1 MTLFIIR
8 RIQTSVIVLVLVS
21 LFVFFA
27 MRLLPGDPIKMLII
41 DESGYSEERVAQLRH
56 EFGLDRPMIVQYF
69 SWIGGLFKGE
79 MGVSIVHR
87 TPVENE
93 ILRRLPVSIF
103 LGSMALAIG
112 ILFGLPAGI
121 ISAVRRGKRIDP
133 VVVTFTNIGIT
144 VPVFWLGFILI
155 YLFGLKLAWLPVQG
169 FTSPFTDLGLFLKQS
184 IMPVCCLAVFPLCSM
199 TRQTRS
205 SMLEIIGQD
214 YMRTAWSKGL
224 REQVIILRHGL
235 KNALIP
241 IITVAGMMINLIIGG
256 TVIIETVFNIPG
268 MGRLAV
274 SSVMNQDYPYV
285 QGIILVIAIGVILV
299 NLIIDLAYG
308 LLDPRIRYE
317 ANGKR

>member
-1 MTLFIIR
+1 MTHLFIR
-8 RIQTSVIVLVLVS
+8 RIITSAIVLVLVS
-21 LFVFFA
+21 IFVFFA

-41 DESGYSEERVAQLRH
+41 DESEFSEERIAQLRH
-56 EFGLDRPMIVQYF
+56 EFGLDRPMVVQYLN
-69 SWIGGLFKGE
+69 WIGGLFNGD
-79 MGVSIVHR
+79 MGISIVHR
-87 TPVENE
+87 TPVEDE
-93 ILRRLPVSIF
+93 IFRRLPVSIF

-112 ILFGLPAGI
+112 VLFGLPAGI
-121 ISAVRRGKRIDP
+121 ISAVRRGKNIDN

-169 FTSPFTDLGLFLKQS
+169 YTSPFTDLGLCLKQS
-184 IMPVCCLAVFPLCSM
+184 IMPVVCLAVFPLCSI

-224 REQVIILRHGL
+224 RERVIILRHGL

-285 QGIILVIAIGVILV
+285 QGIILVIATGVTLV
-299 NLIIDLAYG
+299 NLLIDLTYG
-308 LLDPRIRYE
+308 WLDPRIRYGN
-317 ANGKR
+317 AT